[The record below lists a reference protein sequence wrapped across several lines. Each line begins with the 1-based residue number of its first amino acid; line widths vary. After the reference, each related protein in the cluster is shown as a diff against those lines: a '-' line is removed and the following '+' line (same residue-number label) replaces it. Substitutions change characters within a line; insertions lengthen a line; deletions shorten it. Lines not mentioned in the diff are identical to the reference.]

1 MLKVCKYS
9 SGSSMHIKIYGHFES
24 EFSHNFVKFQNL
36 YLKYSVESYK
46 NKFSEIDKLK
56 ALVFHKTRIRN

>member
-1 MLKVCKYS
+1 
-9 SGSSMHIKIYGHFES
+9 MHIKIYGHFES

-56 ALVFHKTRIRN
+56 ALVFHKTRI